1 MGRPCADPPLLSPRR
16 GRRGRGGGA
25 WHGALLGESAGVTV
39 LLGTIALLATLA
51 WLAGVVWFIRFFR
64 PPAIEVAGQVT
75 LLLAVTGRTEGLPP
89 LFAALARQTLRP
101 RRMLV
106 AVEAESDPALD
117 QVRELEHLLPFPV
130 EVVIAGLDDTRSQK
144 ATNMMAACARV
155 DADDDALVLLD
166 ADILPQDHW
175 LSWLATPAMNGAADV
190 VTGYRWHALDG
201 AGPGRHVVAWL
212 DRSLALG
219 PRFLASGLVWGGS
232 VAISRE
238 AFARMDLAG
247 ALSRTFSTD
256 GAISRRARAMGLRVL
271 TRRAVLLPTPPEGGD
286 REAIAFKTRQ
296 LQIVHVYVPSLWV
309 WLGVAVH
316 AEALALPVALLGL
329 AGDAVALGF
338 LAAIAAAGLAR
349 AVLHDR
355 VTRAVG
361 IREDVAARLAQLAL
375 GVLAPVTA
383 PAAAALFWTSART
396 RVIRWRHIDY
406 EVLGPEQVRVLRRRT
421 PGDAA

>member
-1 MGRPCADPPLLSPRR
+1 MTL
-16 GRRGRGGGA
+16 
-25 WHGALLGESAGVTV
+25 LLGSV
-39 LLGTIALLATLA
+39 ALLASLA
-51 WLAGVVWFIRFFR
+51 WLAGVAWFLRFFR
-64 PPAIEVAGQVT
+64 PPAHEVPGSVT

-106 AVEAESDPALD
+106 AVEAEADPAYA
-117 QVRELEHLLPFPV
+117 QVRALEHLLPFPV
-130 EVVIAGLDDTRSQK
+130 EIVVAGLDDTRSQK
-144 ATNMMAACARV
+144 ATNMIAALARV
-155 DADDDALVLLD
+155 DARDDALVLLD

-201 AGPGRHVVAWL
+201 AGLARHVVAWL

-232 VAISRE
+232 VAISRD
-238 AFARMDLAG
+238 ALARMDLAG
-247 ALSRTFSTD
+247 ALANTFSTD
-256 GAISRRARAMGLRVL
+256 GAISRRARALGLRVL

-309 WLGVAVH
+309 WLGLALH

-338 LAAIAAAGLAR
+338 LAAVSGVGLLR

-361 IREDVAARLAQLAL
+361 IREGALARAVQLAV
-375 GVLAPVTA
+375 GALAPVTA
-383 PAAAALFWTSART
+383 PAVVALFWTSART
-396 RVIRWRHIDY
+396 RVIRWRHVEY
-406 EVLGPEQVRVLRRRT
+406 EVRGPEDVRVLRRHL
-421 PGDAA
+421 PGTAA

>member
-1 MGRPCADPPLLSPRR
+1 MTA
-16 GRRGRGGGA
+16 
-25 WHGALLGESAGVTV
+25 
-39 LLGTIALLATLA
+39 LLGTIALLATCA
-51 WLAGVVWFIRFFR
+51 WLAGVVWFLRYFR
-64 PPAIEVAGQVT
+64 APAVEVPGRVT

-106 AVEAESDPALD
+106 AVEAETDPALA
-117 QVRELEHLLPFPV
+117 QVRELEHLLPFPI
-130 EVVIAGLDDTRSQK
+130 EVVVAGLDDTRSQK
-144 ATNMMAACARV
+144 ATNMIAALARV

-166 ADILPQDHW
+166 ADILPQDAW
-175 LSWLATPAMNGAADV
+175 LSWLATPSLNGAADV

-232 VAISRE
+232 VAI
-238 AFARMDLAG
+238 ARDALAKMDLAD

-256 GAISRRARAMGLRVL
+256 GAISRRARALGLRVL

-309 WLGVAVH
+309 WLGVALH
-316 AEALALPVALLGL
+316 AEALALPLALLAIAGDGVALAFVVVIG
-329 AGDAVALGF
+329 AVGV
-338 LAAIAAAGLAR
+338 AR
-349 AVLHDR
+349 ALLQDR

-361 IREDVAARLAQLAL
+361 IREGFAARAAQVVL
-375 GVLAPVTA
+375 GALAPITA
-383 PAAAALFWTSART
+383 PAVAALFWTSART
-396 RVIRWRHIDY
+396 RIIRWRHIDY
-406 EVLGPEQVRVLRRRT
+406 EVSGPEQVRVLRRRG
-421 PGDAA
+421 PGATA

>member
-1 MGRPCADPPLLSPRR
+1 MTL
-16 GRRGRGGGA
+16 
-25 WHGALLGESAGVTV
+25 LLGGV
-39 LLGTIALLATLA
+39 ALLATLA

-64 PPAIEVAGQVT
+64 PPAIEVPGQVT

-101 RRMLV
+101 RRLLV
-106 AVEAESDPALD
+106 AVEAESDPALE

-144 ATNMMAACARV
+144 ATNMMAACALV
-155 DADDDALVLLD
+155 DDRDDALVLLD

-238 AFARMDLAG
+238 AFARMDLPG
-247 ALSRTFSTD
+247 ALSHTFSTD

-338 LAAIAAAGLAR
+338 LAAIAAVGLAR

-406 EVLGPEQVRVLRRRT
+406 EVLGPEQVRVLRRRI

>member
-1 MGRPCADPPLLSPRR
+1 M
-16 GRRGRGGGA
+16 
-25 WHGALLGESAGVTV
+25 TII
-39 LLGTIALLATLA
+39 LGTIALLSTFA
-51 WLAGVVWFIRFFR
+51 WLAGCIWFLRYFR
-64 PPAIEVAGQVT
+64 PPAVEVPGEVT
-75 LLLAVTGRTEGLPP
+75 LLLAVTGRTEGLPA

-106 AVEAESDPALD
+106 AVEAEADPALA
-117 QVRELEHLLPFPV
+117 QVRELENLLPFPI
-130 EVVIAGLDDTRSQK
+130 EIVVAGLDDTRSQK
-144 ATNMMAACARV
+144 ATNMIAALARI
-155 DADDDALVLLD
+155 DARDDALVLLD

-175 LSWLATPAMNGAADV
+175 LSWLATPALNGAADV

-232 VAISRE
+232 VAISRAALE
-238 AFARMDLAG
+238 RMDLPG

-256 GAISRRARAMGLRVL
+256 GAISRRARALGLRVL

-286 REAIAFKTRQ
+286 REALAFKTRQ

-309 WLGVAVH
+309 WLGVALH
-316 AEALALPVALLGL
+316 AEALALPLALLGM
-329 AGDAVALGF
+329 AGDAVAIGL
-338 LAAIAAAGLAR
+338 LAAVATTGLLR

-355 VTRAVG
+355 VTRAIG
-361 IREDVAARLAQLAL
+361 IREGWAARGAQLAL
-375 GVLAPVTA
+375 GALAPLTA

-396 RVIRWRHIDY
+396 RVIRWRHIEY
-406 EVLGPEQVRVLRRRT
+406 EVLGPEEVRVLRRHT
-421 PGDAA
+421 PGAAA

>member
-1 MGRPCADPPLLSPRR
+1 M
-16 GRRGRGGGA
+16 
-25 WHGALLGESAGVTV
+25 TV
-39 LLGTIALLATLA
+39 LVGVVALLATCA
-51 WLAGVVWFIRFFR
+51 WLAGVVWFLRFFR
-64 PPAIEVAGQVT
+64 APSVEVPGRVT
-75 LLLAVTGRTEGLPP
+75 LLLAVTGRTDGLPP

-106 AVEAESDPALD
+106 AIEAETDPALA
-117 QVRELEHLLPFPV
+117 QVRELQHLLPFPI
-130 EVVIAGLDDTRSQK
+130 EVVVAGLDDTRSQK
-144 ATNMMAACARV
+144 ATNMIAALARV

-175 LSWLATPAMNGAADV
+175 LSWLATPALNGAADV

-232 VAISRE
+232 VAVSRD
-238 AFARMDLAG
+238 ALARMDMAD
-247 ALSRTFSTD
+247 ALGRTFSTD
-256 GAISRRARAMGLRVL
+256 GAISRRARALGLRVL

-309 WLGVAVH
+309 WLGVALH
-316 AEALALPVALLGL
+316 AEALVLPLALLGF
-329 AGDAVALGF
+329 GGSGIALGF
-338 LAAIAAAGLAR
+338 VGAVGAVGVAR

-355 VTRAVG
+355 VTRAIGV
-361 IREDVAARLAQLAL
+361 REGLPARATQVAL
-375 GVLAPVTA
+375 GALAPITA
-383 PAAAALFWTSART
+383 PAVVALFWTSAHT
-396 RVIRWRHIDY
+396 RIIRWRHIEY
-406 EVLGPEQVRVLRRRT
+406 EVRGPEDVRVLRRHV

>member
-1 MGRPCADPPLLSPRR
+1 M
-16 GRRGRGGGA
+16 
-25 WHGALLGESAGVTV
+25 TV
-39 LLGTIALLATLA
+39 LLGLAALLATLA
-51 WLAGVVWFIRFFR
+51 WLAGVIWFLRFFR
-64 PPAIEVAGQVT
+64 APAIEVPGRVT
-75 LLLAVTGRTEGLPP
+75 LLLAVTGRTAGLPA

-106 AVEAESDPALD
+106 AVESEADPALA
-117 QVRELEHLLPFPV
+117 QVRELQDLLPFPIDI
-130 EVVIAGLDDTRSQK
+130 VVAGLDDSRSQK
-144 ATNMMAACARV
+144 ATNMIAALARL
-155 DADDDALVLLD
+155 DAEDDALVLLD

-219 PRFLASGLVWGGS
+219 PRFLATGLVWGGS
-232 VAISRE
+232 VAISRD
-238 AFARMDLAG
+238 ALGRMDLPG
-247 ALSRTFSTD
+247 ALANTFSTD
-256 GAISRRARAMGLRVL
+256 GAISRRARALGLRVL

-309 WLGVAVH
+309 WLGLALH

-329 AGDAVALGF
+329 AGDGLALGF
-338 LAAIAAAGLAR
+338 LAAVSAVGLGR

-361 IREDVAARLAQLAL
+361 IREGAVARGVQLVL
-375 GVLAPVTA
+375 GALAPVTA
-383 PAAAALFWTSART
+383 PAVVALFWTSART
-396 RVIRWRHIDY
+396 RVIRWRHIEY
-406 EVLGPEQVRVLRRRT
+406 EVLGPEEVRVLRRHL
-421 PGDAA
+421 PGATA

>member
-1 MGRPCADPPLLSPRR
+1 MTA
-16 GRRGRGGGA
+16 
-25 WHGALLGESAGVTV
+25 
-39 LLGTIALLATLA
+39 LLGTIALLATCA
-51 WLAGVVWFIRFFR
+51 WLAGIVWFLRFYR
-64 PPAIEVAGQVT
+64 APAVEVPGRVT
-75 LLLAVTGRTEGLPP
+75 LLLAVTGRTNGLPP

-106 AVEAESDPALD
+106 AVESVEDPALA

-130 EVVIAGLDDTRSQK
+130 EVVVAGFDDTRSQK
-144 ATNMMAACARV
+144 ATNMIAALARV

-166 ADILPQDHW
+166 ADILPRETW
-175 LSWLATPAMNGAADV
+175 LSWLATPALNGAADV

-232 VAISRE
+232 VAIARD
-238 AFARMDLAG
+238 ALARMDLAG

-256 GAISRRARAMGLRVL
+256 GAISRRARALRLRVL

-296 LQIVHVYVPSLWV
+296 LQIVHVYVPALWV
-309 WLGVAVH
+309 WLGVALH
-316 AEALALPVALLGL
+316 AEALALPLALLAI
-329 AGDAVALGF
+329 AGDAVAVVF
-338 LAAIAAAGLAR
+338 VAAIGAAGVAR
-349 AVLHDR
+349 ALLHDR

-361 IREDVAARLAQLAL
+361 IREGLAARAAQVAL
-375 GVLAPVTA
+375 GALAPLTA
-383 PAAAALFWTSART
+383 PAVAALFWTSART

-406 EVLGPEQVRVLRRRT
+406 EVLGPEQVRVLRRRG
-421 PGDAA
+421 PGAAA

>member
-1 MGRPCADPPLLSPRR
+1 MTITAS
-16 GRRGRGGGA
+16 
-25 WHGALLGESAGVTV
+25 
-39 LLGTIALLATLA
+39 LGTAALLATLA
-51 WLAGVVWFIRFFR
+51 WLAGVIWFIRFFR
-64 PPAIEVAGQVT
+64 PPAIEVPGQVT
-75 LLLAVTGRTEGLPP
+75 LLLAVTGRTEGLPQ

-101 RRMLV
+101 RRLLV

-117 QVRELEHLLPFPV
+117 QVRELEQLLPFPV
-130 EVVIAGLDDTRSQK
+130 EIVIAGLDDTRSQK
-144 ATNMMAACARV
+144 ATNMMAACALV
-155 DADDDALVLLD
+155 DGRDDALVLLD

-232 VAISRE
+232 VAISRD
-238 AFARMDLAG
+238 AFARMDLPG

-256 GAISRRARAMGLRVL
+256 GAISRRARALGLRVL

-309 WLGVAVH
+309 WLGVALH
-316 AEALALPVALLGL
+316 AEALALPVALLGV
-329 AGDAVALGF
+329 AGNAVALGF
-338 LAAIAAAGLAR
+338 LAAIAAVGLLR

-361 IREDVAARLAQLAL
+361 IREGAAARLAQLAL
-375 GVLAPVTA
+375 GALAPVTA
-383 PAAAALFWTSART
+383 PAAALLFWTSART

>member
-1 MGRPCADPPLLSPRR
+1 M
-16 GRRGRGGGA
+16 
-25 WHGALLGESAGVTV
+25 TI
-39 LLGTIALLATLA
+39 LLGTIALLATCA
-51 WLAGVVWFIRFFR
+51 WLAGVAWFLRFFR
-64 PPAIEVAGQVT
+64 APAIEVPGRVT

-106 AVEAESDPALD
+106 AIEAETDPALA

-130 EVVIAGLDDTRSQK
+130 EIVVAGLDDTRSQK
-144 ATNMMAACARV
+144 ATNMIAALARV
-155 DADDDALVLLD
+155 DVDDDALVLLD

-175 LSWLATPAMNGAADV
+175 LSWLATPALNGAADL

-201 AGPGRHVVAWL
+201 AGPARHVVAWL

-232 VAISRE
+232 VAIARD
-238 AFARMDLAG
+238 ALARMDLAD
-247 ALSRTFSTD
+247 ALARTFSTD
-256 GAISRRARAMGLRVL
+256 GAISRRARALGLRVL

-309 WLGVAVH
+309 WLGVALH
-316 AEALALPVALLGL
+316 AEALVLPLAVLGL
-329 AGDAVALGF
+329 GGDGVALGF
-338 LAAIAAAGLAR
+338 VAAVGAVGVAR
-349 AVLHDR
+349 ALLQDR

-361 IREDVAARLAQLAL
+361 IREGMPARAAQVAL
-375 GVLAPVTA
+375 GALAPVTA
-383 PAAAALFWTSART
+383 PAVAALFWTSART
-396 RVIRWRHIDY
+396 RVIRWRHIEY
-406 EVLGPEQVRVLRRRT
+406 EVMGPEDVRVLRRHP
-421 PGDAA
+421 PGAAA

>member
-1 MGRPCADPPLLSPRR
+1 M
-16 GRRGRGGGA
+16 
-25 WHGALLGESAGVTV
+25 TI
-39 LLGTIALLATLA
+39 LLGTIALLSTLA
-51 WLAGVVWFIRFFR
+51 WLAGVVWFLRLFR
-64 PPAIEVAGQVT
+64 PPAVAAEGRVT

-106 AVEAESDPALD
+106 AVESEADPALA
-117 QVRELEHLLPFPV
+117 QVRELESLLPFPI
-130 EVVIAGLDDTRSQK
+130 EVVVAGLDDTRSQK
-144 ATNMMAACARV
+144 ATNMIAALARV

-175 LSWLATPAMNGAADV
+175 LSWLATPALNGAAQV

-219 PRFLASGLVWGGS
+219 PRFLAAGLVWGGS
-232 VAISRE
+232 VAI
-238 AFARMDLAG
+238 ARDALAKMDLAE

-256 GAISRRARAMGLRVL
+256 GAISRRARALGLRVL
-271 TRRAVLLPTPPEGGD
+271 TRRAVLVPTPPEGGD

-296 LQIVHVYVPSLWV
+296 LQIVHVYVPSLWI
-309 WLGVAVH
+309 WLGVALHV
-316 AEALALPVALLGL
+316 EALALPLALLAIAGDGVALAFVG
-329 AGDAVALGF
+329 AIGAVGV
-338 LAAIAAAGLAR
+338 AR
-349 AVLHDR
+349 ALLQDR

-361 IREDVAARLAQLAL
+361 IREGLPARAAQVAL
-375 GVLAPVTA
+375 GALAPVTA
-383 PAAAALFWTSART
+383 PAVAALYWTSART
-396 RVIRWRHIDY
+396 RVIRWRHVDY
-406 EVLGPEQVRVLRRRT
+406 EVLGPEEVRVLRRRV

>member
-1 MGRPCADPPLLSPRR
+1 
-16 GRRGRGGGA
+16 
-25 WHGALLGESAGVTV
+25 VTI
-39 LLGTIALLATLA
+39 LLGTIALLATCA
-51 WLAGVVWFIRFFR
+51 WLAGVAWFLRFFR
-64 PPAIEVAGQVT
+64 APAIEVPGRVT

-106 AVEAESDPALD
+106 AVEAETDPALA

-130 EVVIAGLDDTRSQK
+130 EIVVAGLDDTRSQK
-144 ATNMMAACARV
+144 ATNMIAALARV
-155 DADDDALVLLD
+155 DVDDDALVLLD

-175 LSWLATPAMNGAADV
+175 LSWLATPALNGAADL

-201 AGPGRHVVAWL
+201 AGPARHVVAWL

-232 VAISRE
+232 VAIARD
-238 AFARMDLAG
+238 ALARMDLAD
-247 ALSRTFSTD
+247 ALARTFSTD
-256 GAISRRARAMGLRVL
+256 GAISRRARALGLRVL

-309 WLGVAVH
+309 WLGVALH
-316 AEALALPVALLGL
+316 AEALVLPLAVLGL
-329 AGDAVALGF
+329 GGDGVALGF
-338 LAAIAAAGLAR
+338 VAAVGAVGVAR
-349 AVLHDR
+349 ALLQDR

-361 IREDVAARLAQLAL
+361 IREGMPARAAQVAL
-375 GVLAPVTA
+375 GALAPVTA
-383 PAAAALFWTSART
+383 PAVAALFWTSART
-396 RVIRWRHIDY
+396 RVIRWRHIEY
-406 EVLGPEQVRVLRRRT
+406 EVMGPEDVRVLRRHP
-421 PGDAA
+421 PGAAA

>member
-1 MGRPCADPPLLSPRR
+1 MTL
-16 GRRGRGGGA
+16 
-25 WHGALLGESAGVTV
+25 LLGSV
-39 LLGTIALLATLA
+39 ALLASLA
-51 WLAGVVWFIRFFR
+51 WLAGVAWFLRFFR
-64 PPAIEVAGQVT
+64 PPAHEVPGSVT

-106 AVEAESDPALD
+106 AVEAEDDPAYA
-117 QVRELEHLLPFPV
+117 QVRALAHLLPFPV
-130 EVVIAGLDDTRSQK
+130 EIVVAGLDDTRSQK
-144 ATNMMAACARV
+144 ATNMIAALARV
-155 DADDDALVLLD
+155 DARDDALVLLD

-201 AGPGRHVVAWL
+201 AGLARHVVAWL

-232 VAISRE
+232 VAISRN
-238 AFARMDLAG
+238 ALARMDLAG
-247 ALSRTFSTD
+247 ALANTFSTD
-256 GAISRRARAMGLRVL
+256 GAISRRARALGLRVL

-309 WLGVAVH
+309 WLGLALH

-338 LAAIAAAGLAR
+338 LAAVSGVGLLR

-361 IREDVAARLAQLAL
+361 IREGALARAVQLAV
-375 GVLAPVTA
+375 GALAPVTA
-383 PAAAALFWTSART
+383 PAVVALFWTSART
-396 RVIRWRHIDY
+396 RVIRWRHVEY
-406 EVLGPEQVRVLRRRT
+406 EVRGPEDVRVLRRHL
-421 PGDAA
+421 PGTAA

>member
-1 MGRPCADPPLLSPRR
+1 MTI
-16 GRRGRGGGA
+16 
-25 WHGALLGESAGVTV
+25 LLGMV
-39 LLGTIALLATLA
+39 ALLATCA
-51 WLAGVVWFIRFFR
+51 WITGAVWFLRFFR
-64 PPAIEVAGQVT
+64 APAVEVPGRVT
-75 LLLAVTGRTEGLPP
+75 LLLAVTGRTDGLPL

-101 RRMLV
+101 RRMRV
-106 AVEAESDPALD
+106 ALEAETDPALA

-130 EVVIAGLDDTRSQK
+130 EVVIAGPDDTRSQK
-144 ATNMMAACARV
+144 ATNMIAALARV
-155 DADDDALVLLD
+155 DAQDDALVLLD
-166 ADILPQDHW
+166 ADILPQDTR
-175 LSWLATPAMNGAADV
+175 LSWLATPALNRAADV

-232 VAISRE
+232 VAIARD
-238 AFARMDLAG
+238 ALVRMDLPD

-256 GAISRRARAMGLRVL
+256 GAISARARALGLRVL

-309 WLGVAVH
+309 WLGVALH
-316 AEALALPVALLGL
+316 AEALALPLALMAIAGDGL
-329 AGDAVALGF
+329 ALAFVGVVGAVGV
-338 LAAIAAAGLAR
+338 AR
-349 AVLHDR
+349 ALLHDR

-361 IREDVAARLAQLAL
+361 IREGAPARAAQVAL
-375 GVLAPVTA
+375 GALAPVTA
-383 PAAAALFWTSART
+383 PAVAALFWTSART

-406 EVLGPEQVRVLRRRT
+406 EVLGPEQVRVLRRRG
-421 PGDAA
+421 PGAAA

>member
-1 MGRPCADPPLLSPRR
+1 MTL
-16 GRRGRGGGA
+16 
-25 WHGALLGESAGVTV
+25 
-39 LLGTIALLATLA
+39 LLGTIAPVATLA
-51 WLAGVVWFIRFFR
+51 WLAGVIWFLRFFR
-64 PPAIEVAGQVT
+64 APAIEVPGRVT
-75 LLLAVTGRTEGLPP
+75 LLLAVTGRTEGLPA

-106 AVEAESDPALD
+106 AVEADSDPALA

-130 EVVIAGLDDTRSQK
+130 EIVVAGLDDTRSQK
-144 ATNMMAACARV
+144 ATNMIAALARI

-175 LSWLATPAMNGAADV
+175 VSWLATPALNGAADV

-232 VAISRE
+232 VAISRD
-238 AFARMDLAG
+238 ALARMDLAG

-256 GAISRRARAMGLRVL
+256 GAISRRARALGLRVL

-296 LQIVHVYVPSLWV
+296 LQIVHVYVPSLWA
-309 WLGVAVH
+309 WLGVALH

-329 AGDAVALGF
+329 AGDAAAVGF
-338 LAAIAAAGLAR
+338 LAAVSAVGLLR

-361 IREDVAARLAQLAL
+361 IREGGLARAVQMAL
-375 GVLAPVTA
+375 GVLAPITA

-396 RVIRWRHIDY
+396 RVIRWRHVEY
-406 EVLGPEQVRVLRRRT
+406 EVLGPEEVRVLRRHT
-421 PGDAA
+421 PGAVA

>member
-1 MGRPCADPPLLSPRR
+1 MTL
-16 GRRGRGGGA
+16 
-25 WHGALLGESAGVTV
+25 LLGSV
-39 LLGTIALLATLA
+39 ALLATLA

-64 PPAIEVAGQVT
+64 PPAVEVPGQVT

-106 AVEAESDPALD
+106 AVEAESDPALE

-144 ATNMMAACARV
+144 ATNMMAACALV
-155 DADDDALVLLD
+155 DDRDDALVLLD

-238 AFARMDLAG
+238 AFARMDLPG
-247 ALSRTFSTD
+247 ALSHTFSTD

-355 VTRAVG
+355 VTQAVG

-375 GVLAPVTA
+375 GALAPVTA

-406 EVLGPEQVRVLRRRT
+406 EVLGPEQVRVLRRRI

>member
-1 MGRPCADPPLLSPRR
+1 
-16 GRRGRGGGA
+16 
-25 WHGALLGESAGVTV
+25 
-39 LLGTIALLATLA
+39 
-51 WLAGVVWFIRFFR
+51 
-64 PPAIEVAGQVT
+64 
-75 LLLAVTGRTEGLPP
+75 
-89 LFAALARQTLRP
+89 
-101 RRMLV
+101 
-106 AVEAESDPALD
+106 
-117 QVRELEHLLPFPV
+117 VRELEHLLPFPV
-130 EVVIAGLDDTRSQK
+130 EIVIAGLDDTRSQK
-144 ATNMMAACARV
+144 ATNMMAACALV
-155 DADDDALVLLD
+155 DERDDALVLLD

-175 LSWLATPAMNGAADV
+175 LSWLATPAMNGAADI

-201 AGPGRHVVAWL
+201 AGPGRHLVAWL

-238 AFARMDLAG
+238 AFARMDLPG

-256 GAISRRARAMGLRVL
+256 GAIARRARALGLRVL

-309 WLGVAVH
+309 WLGVALH
-316 AEALALPVALLGL
+316 AEALALPVALLGV
-329 AGDAVALGF
+329 AGDGVALGL
-338 LAAIAAAGLAR
+338 LAAIATVGLLRAA
-349 AVLHDR
+349 LHDR
-355 VTRAVG
+355 VTRVIG
-361 IREDVAARLAQLAL
+361 IREGAAARLGQVAL

-396 RVIRWRHIDY
+396 RVIRWRHVDY

-421 PGDAA
+421 PGNAA

>member
-1 MGRPCADPPLLSPRR
+1 M
-16 GRRGRGGGA
+16 
-25 WHGALLGESAGVTV
+25 TI
-39 LLGTIALLATLA
+39 LLGTIALLATCA
-51 WLAGVVWFIRFFR
+51 WLAGVAWFLRFFR
-64 PPAIEVAGQVT
+64 APAIEVPGRVT

-106 AVEAESDPALD
+106 AVEAETDPALA

-130 EVVIAGLDDTRSQK
+130 EIVVAGLDDTRSQK
-144 ATNMMAACARV
+144 ATNMIAALARV
-155 DADDDALVLLD
+155 DVDDDALVLLD

-175 LSWLATPAMNGAADV
+175 LSWLATPALNGAADL

-201 AGPGRHVVAWL
+201 AGPARHVVAWL

-232 VAISRE
+232 VAIARD
-238 AFARMDLAG
+238 ALARMDLAD
-247 ALSRTFSTD
+247 ALARTFSTD
-256 GAISRRARAMGLRVL
+256 GAISRRARALGLRVL

-309 WLGVAVH
+309 WLGVALH
-316 AEALALPVALLGL
+316 AEALVLPLAVLGL
-329 AGDAVALGF
+329 GGDGVALGF
-338 LAAIAAAGLAR
+338 VAAVGAVGVAR
-349 AVLHDR
+349 ALLQDR

-361 IREDVAARLAQLAL
+361 IREGMPARAAQVAL
-375 GVLAPVTA
+375 GALAPVTA
-383 PAAAALFWTSART
+383 PAVAALFWTSART
-396 RVIRWRHIDY
+396 RVIRWRHIEY
-406 EVLGPEQVRVLRRRT
+406 EVMGPEDVRVLRRHP
-421 PGDAA
+421 PGAAA